1 MFEIVIILLYKLWK
15 DMNNLA
21 QRYSIKHEIA
31 YYECDINQQMTLP
44 SLIQVMIKASEEQ
57 SDRLNR
63 GSSYVNQLN
72 LGWVITNY
80 EIEVKR
86 LPLLGEKIIF
96 STLATA
102 YNKYFCYRDF
112 FIEDEAG
119 NCLVTV
125 SSVFVL
131 MDLSTRKIKAVD
143 EEIIAPYESE
153 KIKKIKRFNKMQPL
167 SNPKTSPFKVRFY
180 DIDSNKHV
188 NNAIYFNWLLD
199 VLGYEFLS
207 THTIKNVNI
216 RFDKEIEFG
225 NVVDSYYE
233 TEITDNKD
241 QIISRHQVKVSE
253 ELCCEAEILWNKL

>member
-1 MFEIVIILLYKLWK
+1 MFEIVIILLYKLRK

-188 NNAIYFNWLLD
+188 N
-199 VLGYEFLS
+199 
-207 THTIKNVNI
+207 I

-233 TEITDNKD
+233 TEITDNKS
-241 QIISRHQVKVSE
+241 QIISRHQIKVCE